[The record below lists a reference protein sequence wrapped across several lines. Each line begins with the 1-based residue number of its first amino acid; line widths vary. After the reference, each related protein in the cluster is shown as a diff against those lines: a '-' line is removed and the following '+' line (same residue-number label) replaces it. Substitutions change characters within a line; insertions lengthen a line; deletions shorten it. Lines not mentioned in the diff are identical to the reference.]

1 MQSLQCVVRKEKRER
16 TGGARQ
22 QSTTLHPHRAV
33 GAQRKQTRAREQ
45 RGKLFIGIELLFYFL
60 PSFSCKGVKKTYVC
74 MYLLGKYPI
83 LYPRE
88 SGAEYGT
95 RPNMARSAARKL
107 GARHAEK
114 NSISSARKLSARHA
128 GQKYF
133 CRRRSSVENPRR
145 GPLNFPTFFQVWK

>member
-1 MQSLQCVVRKEKRER
+1 MFTVPKYLKICHGCHFQPIFPKDA
-16 TGGARQ
+16 T
-22 QSTTLHPHRAV
+22 STLRATHFPRDK
-33 GAQRKQTRAREQ
+33 AT
-45 RGKLFIGIELLFYFL
+45 
-60 PSFSCKGVKKTYVC
+60 
-74 MYLLGKYPI
+74 MI
-83 LYPRE
+83 LPRE

-145 GPLNFPTFFQVWK
+145 GPINFPTFFQVWKEMLSKFTTRIDLVVNFL